1 MLLIRDVVR
10 EAFAVGYLTVEA
22 EEQLRQLLRT
32 KYDAKDFRAFMNLQH
47 AVASGIVRQESRE
60 RARSE
65 SAQTTVTA
73 SPPLQQPLEGV
84 IDGVSRIIP
93 SRAQTACGYPL

>member
-10 EAFAVGYLTVEA
+10 EAFAVGYLSVEA

-32 KYDAKDFRAFMNLQH
+32 KYDAKDFKAFMLLQH

-60 RARSE
+60 L
-65 SAQTTVTA
+65 AQRQCSLVAA
-73 SPPLQQPLEGV
+73 S
-84 IDGVSRIIP
+84 
-93 SRAQTACGYPL
+93 

>member
-10 EAFAVGYLTVEA
+10 EAFAVGYLSIDA

-32 KYDAKDFRAFMNLQH
+32 KYDAKDFKAFMLLQH

-60 RARSE
+60 LAQRQRSL
-65 SAQTTVTA
+65 AVA
-73 SPPLQQPLEGV
+73 S
-84 IDGVSRIIP
+84 
-93 SRAQTACGYPL
+93 

>member
-32 KYDAKDFRAFMNLQH
+32 KYDAKDFKAFMSLQH
-47 AVASGIVRQESRE
+47 AVSSGIVRQESRE
-60 RARSE
+60 QAQRELAQAKLAQSE
-65 SAQTTVTA
+65 LSLVVA
-73 SPPLQQPLEGV
+73 S
-84 IDGVSRIIP
+84 
-93 SRAQTACGYPL
+93 

>member
-60 RARSE
+60 RVRPEA
-65 SAQTTVTA
+65 AQPTTATAPLATA
-73 SPPLQQPLEGV
+73 S
-84 IDGVSRIIP
+84 
-93 SRAQTACGYPL
+93 